1 MFQSITFY
9 VGEKTLGIYG
19 EEFPHGTLTTEVLNI
34 TPAEYQALN
43 GSLKSA
49 IEGMAL
55 YEKTH
60 KLTDWHQANEQM
72 LLLNKAL
79 CRHRI
84 FRLIQTDA
92 YILTEAK
99 QLTEMPIAEGDP
111 LEMDAHDHEILRQIC
126 VYEDYL
132 ENPKKYGRLKNPE
145 ELSEAQREWYL
156 NLYPPIPPKPEAKT
170 SALLIAPVPLDLKWQ
185 LYKAYCTNYAQ
196 VLEDVASVCQTL
208 RAFIREA
215 LSTLEHL
222 SPNQYIAALNGFL
235 FPEFRHK
242 WIANPIEGSG
252 NYTLFDDVRIHLV
265 PRETAPDSGQFR
277 VFEYYETEHL
287 QTLLKLDF
295 YKGLEAGHLIR
306 KCELCGRLFLLQ
318 KGYHTKYCDSPNPDN
333 PRYSCAQLGYRTRG
347 IKETAADSPLTQ
359 ALSRC
364 YQRIDK
370 DKARGIITAEEQM
383 RLRAKAEELYHEA
396 RTQPG
401 MPYEAFNESLA
412 TRNLYPLC
420 GVQRKSKPV
429 GRPRKQN

>member
-9 VGEKTLGIYG
+9 IGGKTLGIYG
-19 EEFPHGTLTTEVLNI
+19 EEFPLGALTTEVLNI
-34 TPAEYQALN
+34 TPEEYQALD
-43 GSLKSA
+43 GSLKAA

-60 KLTDWHQANEQM
+60 KLTDWHRVNEQM
-72 LLLNKAL
+72 LRLNEAL
-79 CRHRI
+79 CHHHI

-92 YILTEAK
+92 YILAEAK

-126 VYEDYL
+126 AYEDYL
-132 ENPKKYGRLKNPE
+132 ENPKKYGRIKNPE
-145 ELSEAQREWYL
+145 ELSETQREWYL

-170 SALLIAPVPLDLKWQ
+170 PALLIAPVPLDLKWQ
-185 LYKAYCTNYAQ
+185 MYKAYCMNYAQ

-208 RAFIREA
+208 RAFIRES
-215 LSTLEHL
+215 LSGLEHL

-242 WIANPIEGSG
+242 WIANPIEGTG

-277 VFEYYETEHL
+277 IFEYYETEHL

-333 PRYSCAQLGYRTRG
+333 SRYSCAQLGYRMRG
-347 IKETAADSPLTQ
+347 VKEAAADSPLTQ

-370 DKARGIITAEEQM
+370 DKARGIITAEE
-383 RLRAKAEELYHEA
+383 LYHEA

-401 MPYEAFNESLA
+401 MPYEVFNESLA

-420 GVQRKSKPV
+420 DVQRKSKPV

>member
-1 MFQSITFY
+1 M
-9 VGEKTLGIYG
+9 
-19 EEFPHGTLTTEVLNI
+19 
-34 TPAEYQALN
+34 
-43 GSLKSA
+43 
-49 IEGMAL
+49 
-55 YEKTH
+55 
-60 KLTDWHQANEQM
+60 
-72 LLLNKAL
+72 
-79 CRHRI
+79 
-84 FRLIQTDA
+84 
-92 YILTEAK
+92 
-99 QLTEMPIAEGDP
+99 
-111 LEMDAHDHEILRQIC
+111 
-126 VYEDYL
+126 
-132 ENPKKYGRLKNPE
+132 
-145 ELSEAQREWYL
+145 
-156 NLYPPIPPKPEAKT
+156 
-170 SALLIAPVPLDLKWQ
+170 
-185 LYKAYCTNYAQ
+185 
-196 VLEDVASVCQTL
+196 
-208 RAFIREA
+208 
-215 LSTLEHL
+215 
-222 SPNQYIAALNGFL
+222 
-235 FPEFRHK
+235 
-242 WIANPIEGSG
+242 
-252 NYTLFDDVRIHLV
+252 
-265 PRETAPDSGQFR
+265 PRETALDSGQFR
-277 VFEYYETEHL
+277 IFEYYETEHL

-347 IKETAADSPLTQ
+347 VKETAADSPLTQ